1 MSKLPAAFYRRPDVV
16 VVARELLGKKLV
28 SRVGGARVSGYIVE
42 AEAYAGRGDKACH
55 AHNQRF
61 TKRTSVMYE
70 TGGIAYVYLCYG
82 VHHLLN
88 VVTNADGMAD
98 AVLIRA
104 LEPAE
109 GIETMLERR
118 KAVRRPDD
126 PRLTAGP
133 GILTQALGVSTQHN
147 RENLTGDL
155 IWVEDAGKVVSSDE
169 IQASPRVGVG
179 YAEEDALKP
188 WRFRVKDSKWT
199 SPAK

>member
-1 MSKLPAAFYRRPDVV
+1 MSKLPQQFYRRSDVV
-16 VVARELLGKKLV
+16 AVARDLLGKKLV
-28 SRVGGARVSGYIVE
+28 SMMGGERVSGYIVE

-70 TGGIAYVYLCYG
+70 AGGIAYVYLCYG

-88 VVTNADGMAD
+88 VVTNIEGMAD

-109 GIETMLERR
+109 GEEIMLQRR
-118 KAVRRPDD
+118 KAVRRADD

-133 GILTQALGVSTQHN
+133 GVLTQALGVTTNNN
-147 RENLTGDL
+147 RENLSGDL
-155 IWVEDAGKVVSSDE
+155 LWLEDAGRDVGSDE
-169 IQASPRVGVG
+169 IIASPRVGVG

-188 WRFRVKDSKWT
+188 WRFRVKDNQWT